1 MITSDGSGMHAASI
15 AIRIRMPGE
24 PVAEM
29 TEMMM
34 PASQARICSIMA
46 IAHARRGRALP
57 PRMHVGAR
65 APLNL
70 LALWRADAARADPR
84 HPVPRCDAPQ
94 FRGVRRTPDA
104 RAGGARWGRSEIG
117 RAHV

>member
-1 MITSDGSGMHAASI
+1 
-15 AIRIRMPGE
+15 
-24 PVAEM
+24 
-29 TEMMM
+29 
-34 PASQARICSIMA
+34 
-46 IAHARRGRALP
+46 
-57 PRMHVGAR
+57 MHVGAR

-104 RAGGARWGRSEIG
+104 RAGGARWARSALDRAG
-117 RAHV
+117 RAAALAADAPPPVPRAPGLSPATHVETARPAYTAAFGGAGAGGAGAC

>member
-1 MITSDGSGMHAASI
+1 
-15 AIRIRMPGE
+15 
-24 PVAEM
+24 
-29 TEMMM
+29 
-34 PASQARICSIMA
+34 MA

-104 RAGGARWGRSEIG
+104 RAGGARWGRSALDRAGRAAALAADAPPELPRARGLAHRTSVVWGKGVSVRVEIG
-117 RAHV
+117 GPRIS